1 MNIINFSIDK
11 WYLLSIEI
19 NWAIVTV
26 IMISVCIIAKLW
38 KLNLKNFSQK
48 SIVIEEVTLGIGDSS
63 VTLKYNKKDQ
73 EIAYKLWVELNTRKN
88 GLAYDEQF
96 DVIDEVYNS
105 WYTFFG
111 IARELLKDIPI
122 EKLESGDNLV
132 DLTGDVLNKGLRP
145 HLTRWQAKYR
155 KWYESNKNIEEYKEL
170 TPQEIQKKYPLYD
183 DLINDLK
190 ETNNRMIEYKNIMRQ
205 IAYGGIHK

>member
-1 MNIINFSIDK
+1 M
-11 WYLLSIEI
+11 
-19 NWAIVTV
+19 
-26 IMISVCIIAKLW
+26 
-38 KLNLKNFSQK
+38 
-48 SIVIEEVTLGIGDSS
+48 
-63 VTLKYNKKDQ
+63 
-73 EIAYKLWVELNTRKN
+73 
-88 GLAYDEQF
+88 
-96 DVIDEVYNS
+96 
-105 WYTFFG
+105 
-111 IARELLKDIPI
+111 KDIPI